1 MPGVVFDL
9 DGTLVHSA
17 PDIHAAV
24 NKALAEEGGE
34 PLSLAQVTGF
44 IGNGVPVLIQRV
56 MAARGEEP
64 DAHRHADLQQ
74 CFMKYYEADPATLT
88 SVYPGAEAALRHL
101 HGAGWRIALCTNKPV
116 AASRQILSLFG
127 ILDLFD
133 AIIGGDSLPQRKP
146 DPAPLRAAAAAL
158 TEEHVLYV
166 GDSEVDAATASA
178 AGLRF
183 ALFTEGYRHA
193 PVHEL
198 PHHGLF
204 SHHDE
209 LPDLLTHLLA

>member
-9 DGTLVHSA
+9 DGTLIHSA

-24 NKALAEEGGE
+24 NRTLAEEGAE

-44 IGNGVPVLIQRV
+44 IGNGVGVLIQRV
-56 MAARGEEP
+56 MAARGEAP
-64 DAHRHADLQQ
+64 DGHRHADLQAR
-74 CFMKYYEADPATLT
+74 FMRHYETDPASLT
-88 SVYPGAEAALRHL
+88 TVYPGAEAALRHL
-101 HGAGWRIALCTNKPV
+101 HADGWRIALCTNKPV
-116 AASRQILSLFG
+116 AASRQILRHFDV
-127 ILDLFD
+127 LDLFD
-133 AIIGGDSLPQRKP
+133 EVIGGDSLPQRKP

-158 TEEHVLYV
+158 GEAVTLYV
-166 GDSEVDAATASA
+166 GDSEVDAATAEA

-193 PVHEL
+193 PVHDL

-209 LPDLLTHLLA
+209 LPDLLRHLLA

>member
-24 NKALAEEGGE
+24 NKALAEEGGA
-34 PLSLAQVTGF
+34 PFTLAEITGF

-56 MAARGEEP
+56 LAARGEAP
-64 DAHRHADLQQ
+64 DAHRQAELQGR
-74 CFMKYYEADPATLT
+74 FMAHYEADPATLT
-88 SVYPGAEAALRHL
+88 SVYPGAEAAIRHL
-101 HGAGWRIALCTNKPV
+101 RAEGWRIGLCTNKPV
-116 AASRQILSLFG
+116 GASRQILSLFG
-127 ILDLFD
+127 LLELFD

-146 DPAPLRAAAAAL
+146 DPAPLRATAAAL
-158 TEEHVLYV
+158 NEEVVLYV
-166 GDSEVDAATASA
+166 GDSEVDAATAEA

-209 LPDLLTHLLA
+209 LQDLLRRLLA

>member
-24 NKALAEEGGE
+24 NRALAEEGAE
-34 PLSLAQVTGF
+34 PFSLAEITRF
-44 IGNGVPVLIQRV
+44 IGNGVPVLIKRV
-56 MAARGEEP
+56 LAARGETP
-64 DAHRHADLQQ
+64 DGHRHAEMQDR
-74 CFMKYYEADPATLT
+74 FMKHYEADPTALT

-101 HGAGWRIALCTNKPV
+101 HSEGWRIALCTNKPY
-116 AASRQILSLFG
+116 AASRQILSNFG

-133 AIIGGDSLPQRKP
+133 AIVGGDCLPQRKP

-158 TEEHVLYV
+158 TEEVVLYV
-166 GDSEVDAATASA
+166 GDSEVDAATAEA

-193 PVHEL
+193 PVHDL

-209 LPDLLTHLLA
+209 LPDLLRHLLA